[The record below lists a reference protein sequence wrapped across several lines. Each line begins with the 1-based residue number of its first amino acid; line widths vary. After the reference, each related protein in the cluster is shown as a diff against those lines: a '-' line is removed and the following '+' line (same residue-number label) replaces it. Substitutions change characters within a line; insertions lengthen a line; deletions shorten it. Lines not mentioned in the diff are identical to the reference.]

1 MKVAI
6 AGGSGKM
13 GQWFARFLLEE
24 GNQVTIIGRNE
35 EKLRSVQQQLKVDI
49 ATDMKAVGQA
59 DVILIS
65 VPIDAFEQVTEQI
78 ATHTHSGQVITD
90 ITSVKTPTVE
100 AMHKYIKKG
109 SVLGTHPVFGPGAR
123 SLTNQNFVL
132 TPTSEKETSLAHK
145 VKRYL
150 EERGAIAT
158 LMTPEEHDEMMA
170 VVLGLSHF
178 IAIATADSLLS
189 FDKFKQMKEISGT
202 TYKVLLTL
210 VESVVSEDAEL
221 YASLQ
226 MSLPK
231 MAETEELFQ
240 RSLKTWADLVKNQ
253 DRQEFIKRMN
263 ALKSKLEKVD
273 AEFGRAYENM
283 YQLIEGL

>member
-1 MKVAI
+1 M
-6 AGGSGKM
+6 
-13 GQWFARFLLEE
+13 
-24 GNQVTIIGRNE
+24 
-35 EKLRSVQQQLKVDI
+35 
-49 ATDMKAVGQA
+49 
-59 DVILIS
+59 
-65 VPIDAFEQVTEQI
+65 
-78 ATHTHSGQVITD
+78 
-90 ITSVKTPTVE
+90 
-100 AMHKYIKKG
+100 
-109 SVLGTHPVFGPGAR
+109 LGTHPIFGPGAK
-123 SLTNQNFVL
+123 SLSNQNFVL
-132 TPTSEKETSLAHK
+132 TPTSEKETALAQK
-145 VKRYL
+145 VKQYL
-150 EERGAIAT
+150 EERGATAT
-158 LMTPEEHDEMMA
+158 LMSPEEHDEMMA

-202 TYKVLLTL
+202 TYKLLLTL

-253 DRQEFIKRMN
+253 DRREFVKRMN

-273 AEFGRAYENM
+273 PEFGRAYENM

>member
-13 GQWFARFLLEE
+13 GQWLAHFLLKE
-24 GNQVTIIGRNE
+24 GNQVTIIGRDE
-35 EKLRSVQQQLKVDI
+35 SKLRGVQQKLKVDI

-65 VPIDAFEQVTEQI
+65 VPIDTFEQVTEQI
-78 ATHTHSGQVITD
+78 APHTRSGQVIAD
-90 ITSVKTPTVE
+90 ITSVKTLPVE
-100 AMHKYIKKG
+100 AMHKHIKNG
-109 SVLGTHPVFGPGAR
+109 LVLGTHPVFGPGAR

-132 TPTSEKETSLAHK
+132 TPTSEKETELAQK
-145 VKRYL
+145 AKRYL
-150 EERGAIAT
+150 EERGARAT

-178 IAIATADSLLS
+178 IAIAAADSLLS
-189 FDKFKQMKEISGT
+189 LDKFKQMKEISGT

-210 VESVVSEDAEL
+210 VESVVSEDPEL

-226 MSLPK
+226 LNLPK

-240 RSLKTWADLVKNQ
+240 RSSKTWADLVKNR

-273 AEFGRAYENM
+273 AEFGRAYDNM

>member
-24 GNQVTIIGRNE
+24 GNQVTIIGRDE
-35 EKLRSVQQQLKVDI
+35 EKLRGVQQQLKVDI

-65 VPIDAFEQVTEQI
+65 VSIDAFEQVTEQI
-78 ATHTHSGQVITD
+78 APHTHSGQVIAD
-90 ITSVKTPTVE
+90 VTSVKTFPVG

-109 SVLGTHPVFGPGAR
+109 LVLGTHPVFGPGAR
-123 SLTNQNFVL
+123 NLTNQNFVL
-132 TPTSEKETSLAHK
+132 TPTSEKETSLAQK

-253 DRQEFIKRMN
+253 DRQELIKRMN

-273 AEFGRAYENM
+273 ADFGRAYENM

>member
-6 AGGSGKM
+6 LGGSGKM
-13 GQWFARFLLEE
+13 GQWFARFLLKE
-24 GNQVTIIGRNE
+24 GNQVTIIGRDE
-35 EKLRSVQQQLKVDI
+35 SKLLGVQQQLKVDI
-49 ATDMKAVGQA
+49 ATDMKAVGEA

-78 ATHTHSGQVITD
+78 APYTNSGQIIADV
-90 ITSVKTPTVE
+90 TSIKTFPVE
-100 AMHKYIKKG
+100 AMHKHIKNG
-109 SVLGTHPVFGPGAR
+109 LLLGTHPVFGPGAM

-132 TPTSEKETSLAHK
+132 TPTNEKETALAQK
-145 VKRYL
+145 AKQYL
-150 EERGAIAT
+150 EERGARAT

-189 FDKFKQMKEISGT
+189 LDKFKQMKEISGT

-210 VESVVSEDAEL
+210 VESVVSEDPEL

-231 MAETEELFQ
+231 MVETEELFQ

-253 DRQEFIKRMN
+253 DRQEFIRRMN
-263 ALKSKLEKVD
+263 ALKSKLEEVNP
-273 AEFGRAYENM
+273 EFGSAYANM
-283 YQLIEGL
+283 YRLIEGP

>member
-6 AGGSGKM
+6 VGGSGKM
-13 GQWFARFLLEE
+13 GQWFARLMLKE
-24 GNQVTIIGRNE
+24 GNQVTIIGRDE
-35 EKLRSVQQQLKVDI
+35 SKLLGVQQQLKVDI
-49 ATDMKAVGQA
+49 ATDIKAVGQA

-65 VPIDAFEQVTEQI
+65 VPIDAFEQVVEQI
-78 ATHTHSGQVITD
+78 APYTGSGQVITD
-90 ITSVKTPTVE
+90 VTSVKTLPME
-100 AMHKYIKKG
+100 AMHKHIKAG
-109 SVLGTHPVFGPGAR
+109 VVLGTHPVFGPGAR
-123 SLTNQNFVL
+123 SLLNQNFVL
-132 TPTSEKETSLAHK
+132 TPTIEKETALAQK
-145 VKRYL
+145 AKQYL
-150 EERGAIAT
+150 EERGASAT
-158 LMTPEEHDEMMA
+158 LMTPEEHDETMA

-189 FDKFKQMKEISGT
+189 LDKFKQMKGISGT

-210 VESVVSEDAEL
+210 VESVVSEDPEL

-240 RSLKTWADLVKNQ
+240 RSSKTWADLVRNQ
-253 DRQEFIKRMN
+253 NRQEFIKRMN
-263 ALKSKLEKVD
+263 TLKSKLEEVD
-273 AEFGRAYENM
+273 PEFGRAYDNM

>member
-1 MKVAI
+1 MKLAI
-6 AGGSGKM
+6 VGGSGKM
-13 GQWFARFLLEE
+13 GQWFTRFLLKE
-24 GNQVTIIGRNE
+24 GNQVTIIGRDE
-35 EKLRSVQQQLKVDI
+35 SKLLGVQQQLKVDI
-49 ATDMKAVGQA
+49 ATDMKAVGEA

-78 ATHTHSGQVITD
+78 APYTNSGQIIADV
-90 ITSVKTPTVE
+90 TSIKTFPVE
-100 AMHKYIKKG
+100 AMHKHIKNG
-109 SVLGTHPVFGPGAR
+109 LLLGTHPVFGPGAM

-132 TPTSEKETSLAHK
+132 TPTNEKETALAQK
-145 VKRYL
+145 AKQYL
-150 EERGAIAT
+150 EERGARAT

-189 FDKFKQMKEISGT
+189 LDKFKQMKEISGT

-210 VESVVSEDAEL
+210 VESVVSEDPEL

-253 DRQEFIKRMN
+253 DRQEFIRRMN
-263 ALKSKLEKVD
+263 ALKSKLEEVNP
-273 AEFGRAYENM
+273 EFGSAYANM
-283 YQLIEGL
+283 YRLIEGP

>member
-6 AGGSGKM
+6 LGGSGKM
-13 GQWFARFLLEE
+13 GQWFARFLLKE
-24 GNQVTIIGRNE
+24 GNQVTIIGRDE
-35 EKLRSVQQQLKVDI
+35 SKLLGVQQQLKVDI
-49 ATDMKAVGQA
+49 ATDMKAVGEA

-78 ATHTHSGQVITD
+78 APYTNSGQIIADV
-90 ITSVKTPTVE
+90 TSIKTFPVE
-100 AMHKYIKKG
+100 AMHKHIKNG
-109 SVLGTHPVFGPGAR
+109 LLLGTHPVFGPGAM

-132 TPTSEKETSLAHK
+132 TPTNEKETALAQK
-145 VKRYL
+145 AKQYL
-150 EERGAIAT
+150 EERGARAT

-189 FDKFKQMKEISGT
+189 LDKFKQMKEISGT

-210 VESVVSEDAEL
+210 VESVVSEDPEL

-231 MAETEELFQ
+231 MVETEELFQ
-240 RSLKTWADLVKNQ
+240 TNLKKWADLVKNQ
-253 DRQEFIKRMN
+253 DRQEFIRRMN
-263 ALKSKLEKVD
+263 ALKSKLEEVNP
-273 AEFGRAYENM
+273 EFGSAYANM
-283 YQLIEGL
+283 YRLIEGP